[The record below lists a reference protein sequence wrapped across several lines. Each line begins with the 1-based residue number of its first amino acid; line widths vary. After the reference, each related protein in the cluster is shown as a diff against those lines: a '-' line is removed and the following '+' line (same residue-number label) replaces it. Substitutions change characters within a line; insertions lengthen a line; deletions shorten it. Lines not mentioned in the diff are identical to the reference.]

1 MHAAYAACTQAG
13 GVKYRLTYL
22 YLAVERCTCL
32 EGSSRLGLIGDSLEG
47 YIAAAGFI
55 DNSSS
60 LLPTIDLVPIISGGL
75 AKIECDPA
83 SDRSFVILLASSR
96 PLLF

>member
-1 MHAAYAACTQAG
+1 MWWERVVAVG
-13 GVKYRLTYL
+13 GKYLRGSDCPKMN
-22 YLAVERCTCL
+22 AIVERCTCL

-60 LLPTIDLVPIISGGL
+60 LLPIIDLIPIISEGL
-75 AKIECDPA
+75 IKIIM
-83 SDRSFVILLASSR
+83 ILQVN
-96 PLLF
+96 